1 MRKKCVNCINN
12 LTKFT
17 HILCVFTQNL
27 RRIYAEFTHMILAN
41 FIYAC
46 YGLRIYACFMIY
58 AFYAYLRMFHLH
70 INHSSLNCF
79 FLADCVNFRTIRISG
94 WEGER
99 VSEGV
104 GPGSGDG
111 GDGGGGGG
119 EREGGRERGGERE

>member
-1 MRKKCVNCINN
+1 MVYA
-12 LTKFT
+12 FT
-17 HILCVFTQNL
+17 HVLL
-27 RRIYAEFTHMILAN
+27 
-41 FIYAC
+41 
-46 YGLRIYACFMIY
+46 IY

-79 FLADCVNFRTIRISG
+79 FLADCVNIRTIRISG

-111 GDGGGGGG
+111 GDGGGCGG
-119 EREGGRERGGERE
+119 ERVGGREGERERERE